1 MPHKCEHCNTIF
13 SKKIDIDEHI
23 KNIKDCMKCAHT
35 FISQYAFINDSSIPT
50 KVCNY
55 IKDKNDKIACSRG
68 HELVF
73 CQGPIIK
80 KHFRHKY
87 SHDTIDN
94 GMSEWHSRM
103 QGYFPITE
111 KHFAKKEHQIKERRA
126 DVYIEN
132 ENYVIEMQHSEIDDA
147 NIICRNNDYLLH
159 GCNLIWIID
168 GNTKDVEF
176 QELSSGN
183 KLIIFNN
190 KWKYKSFEHTYDFI
204 LLERNNMI
212 YKIAPKRVCNQMIM
226 IKYGKKIE
234 DIIDKLKDSPQTI
247 YDEWEDDNEIKAT
260 LNIHQ
265 KGAGNGKTW
274 GVWNSIL
281 TNLDKELFIIIT
293 KQHSAVAVI
302 YNEFIEQAKREEYHV
317 MEGSE
322 NYIKSVVNRKHI
334 IKYKHK
340 TSQRECCVI
349 IGTIDSFIYNIRESN
364 GNHSNLFEGLAKEI
378 KEQGCNKI
386 KYNGLMTY
394 GGKNINLN
402 RFAEIW
408 IDEAQ
413 DLNDTHLRAF
423 MRLMYEYQLDI
434 NAVGDKLQSLE
445 YKNNFITEGENI
457 SKCENNNPNINVIY
471 NEPINQNRRIYV
483 SQMADEINNL
493 IHFEK
498 YALPKI
504 ETQENIIKS
513 SETPIEILKE
523 PNIYNDTSDE
533 NDNSCQEYIDK
544 IINKVDKE
552 VNAHNYSPNDFIFI
566 FPIMKNNYLA
576 AQLETK
582 LNAYWINKLQADDT
596 FQSYAVLHKHTEGTA
611 IDMSLSE
618 NASRIVSI
626 RTSKGDGR
634 KVAFTL
640 GCNEKSLKLVART
653 DEIGLIYESYIH
665 VALTRAKSKIYFGL
679 QENNDDIHARFA
691 GINKIAYIPKIK
703 TNLNTNDILS
713 YIDIDKTID
722 ILKDCDVLRLKE
734 DEIKTHKTNDAME
747 WEYYCIRRALCM
759 KFITFRML
767 HHCDNKSQILKILKE
782 MSRLPLKELNTKD
795 YYNYLNKAN
804 IEMKNIPI
812 CKISNKN
819 AYERHFK
826 KIMGIFETNSN
837 VYKKIDNNPVN
848 GIKEII
854 NMKVEES
861 IIHWYAVE
869 LFRHTK
875 FHETS
880 PITLYRIIDFIDKN
894 DTQTIDF
901 LDVNNKIKILIN
913 GVMDQ
918 IKQENDDDKISWNVE
933 HTLKYDGTNDDY
945 KLMYKNI
952 PTIGWSDNKVYH
964 FHFAS
969 DFNSL
974 NYWNTVIEIILER
987 FIIYNTSTKK
997 GKDSDKFK
1005 EKPIDT
1011 YLLILKDCKY
1021 EKFVLDFENTKY
1033 TELKNSIKNAIIKHF
1048 ESYNEQIYNYWIY
1061 IRDNRE
1067 DWKDIYKTPF
1077 GYLSDKFEDIPYIKE
1092 FFKDLHK
1099 EAIKSKER
1107 KLNVKEMTYNKTAFC
1122 EELTK
1127 YILNDI
1133 NRFFSVFNKDNNV
1146 DDDSDDDW

>member
-413 DLNDTHLRAF
+413 DLNDTYLRAF